1 MYKESVICV
10 LIIEAP
16 FLEISWVVSR
26 SQRKGGLLGARISAE
41 PAGRDSAPP
50 HRR

>member
-16 FLEISWVVSR
+16 FFGDFLGCVKVSK
-26 SQRKGGLLGARISAE
+26 KGGLLGARISAE

>member
-26 SQRKGGLLGARISAE
+26 SQRKRR
-41 PAGRDSAPP
+41 PAGCQV
-50 HRR
+50 